1 MTRQI
6 GEIQVLKGDE
16 VVYIHPIGAF
26 AVMIGRRPENDL
38 RLADARVSSHHLVLR
53 WFGDRLL
60 AHDLGSKNGTFI
72 NDVLVTNPTP
82 VADQDIIRLGSA
94 IQLRICLRP
103 APPGLTLERPYFV
116 VTDLNTAV
124 VYPVRSNRFRVGSR
138 AGSDLELT
146 DGPAV
151 AATITLHDN
160 GEIWLGTDDD
170 ERPLLAGEPFEV
182 AGHRLIL
189 REDPGGPDS
198 TVEERK
204 NARTRYPY
212 RLKVD
217 LGAQGEP
224 EATVEDLRLGV
235 VHAIHAENRVAL
247 LYVLARQA
255 LLDRDR
261 GRGDSDLG
269 WLPDDEAMLGIWGRR
284 RETIGQNNYQV
295 LLCRLRKEINDAGL
309 DGWFI
314 EKRAGC
320 TRVVLDEI
328 QIVGNQPGR

>member
-1 MTRQI
+1 MSRQI
-6 GEIQVLKGDE
+6 GEIQVLKGDSGDE

-72 NDVLVTNPTP
+72 NETLVTNPTP
-82 VADQDIIRLGSA
+82 VGDGDVIRLGSA
-94 IQLRICLRP
+94 IRLRISLRP

-124 VYPVRSNRFRVGSR
+124 VYPVRSNRFRVGAR
-138 AGSDLELT
+138 AGSDLLLA

-151 AATITLHDN
+151 AATLTLHDN
-160 GEIWLGTDDD
+160 GEIWLGTDES
-170 ERPLLAGEPFEV
+170 ERAISTGEPFDVE
-182 AGHRLIL
+182 GHRLIL

-204 NARTRYPY
+204 TARTRYPY

-217 LGAQGEP
+217 LGNTGEP
-224 EATVEDLRLGV
+224 EATVEDLRLGM
-235 VHAIHAENRVAL
+235 VHTIHAENRVAL

-255 LLDRDR
+255 LQDREK
-261 GRGDSDLG
+261 GRPESDLG
-269 WLPDDEAMLGIWGRR
+269 WLPDEDAMLGIWGRR
-284 RETIGQNNYQV
+284 RETIGPNNYQV
-295 LLCRLRKEINDAGL
+295 LLCRLRKEITDAGL

-314 EKRAGC
+314 EKRSGS

-328 QIVGNQPGR
+328 HIVGK